1 MASVQIKRGT
11 RAQIEA
17 AKTANGLLNG
27 EPYLI
32 TDESRLAV
40 GTTTNAYSDCA
51 KKSEVD
57 GKEPALG
64 NPASDG
70 QVLASTAAGVR
81 SWVDSASGGGST
93 TPNLI
98 TTTYSVPADTSIM
111 VCLL

>member
-1 MASVQIKRGT
+1 MERRPLVFLDDAT
-11 RAQIEA
+11 
-17 AKTANGLLNG
+17 L
-27 EPYLI
+27 
-32 TDESRLAV
+32 
-40 GTTTNAYSDCA
+40 
-51 KKSEVD
+51 SELPAGDTLPVM
-57 GKEPALG
+57 GEPALG

-111 VCLL
+111 VVDTLEITATGALDNSGNVGVW